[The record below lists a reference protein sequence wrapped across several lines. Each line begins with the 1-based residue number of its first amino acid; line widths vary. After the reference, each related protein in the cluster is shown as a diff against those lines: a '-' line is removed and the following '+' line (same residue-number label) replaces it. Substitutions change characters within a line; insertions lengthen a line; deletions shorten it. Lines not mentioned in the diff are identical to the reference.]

1 LVEIASSAADVNAMH
16 QSADDTPE
24 GEVDLPRAD
33 AAESRSE
40 WHGPLESIVM
50 RPRLFVLPIIVL
62 VTIALLVGFLRPPV
76 YSATSQLIVGS
87 VVRDFQTTDGQVL
100 AIQQLGDIYS
110 RLAGSTAHMEKVD
123 AALGE
128 TVPNS
133 AISASPIPDSAL
145 VRLDATGS
153 SQEEATARGDAGA
166 QQLVAYV
173 EQLRS
178 EATANAEALLSQ
190 INAASVEFAAATTA
204 QAAAAAVVTNGTSAN
219 PAAAQQALQ
228 QADAAVTTANLKLE
242 TLKSNYTKIQQQ
254 NSGGISLSVF
264 SPATPTG
271 SDRKSMLQIY
281 GIGALVLGALL
292 GMALAT
298 LSANRWQ
305 LIPRSKEPE
314 TAT

>member
-1 LVEIASSAADVNAMH
+1 L
-16 QSADDTPE
+16 
-24 GEVDLPRAD
+24 
-33 AAESRSE
+33 
-40 WHGPLESIVM
+40 
-50 RPRLFVLPIIVL
+50 
-62 VTIALLVGFLRPPV
+62 
-76 YSATSQLIVGS
+76 
-87 VVRDFQTTDGQVL
+87 DGQVL

-128 TVPNS
+128 TVPNNAVS
-133 AISASPIPDSAL
+133 AAPIPNSAL
-145 VRLDATGS
+145 IRLDATGS
-153 SQEEATARGDAGA
+153 SQDEAMARSDAGA

-178 EATANAEALLSQ
+178 EASANGEALLSQ
-190 INAASVEFAAATTA
+190 INTASVDAAAATTA
-204 QAAAAAVVTNGTSAN
+204 QAAAATAVTNATAAN
-219 PAAAQQALQ
+219 LPAAQQALQ
-228 QADAAVTTANLKLE
+228 QADAALTTANLKLD
-242 TLKSNYTKIQQQ
+242 TLKSNYTQLQQQ

-298 LSANRWQ
+298 LSANGWQ

-314 TAT
+314 TFA